1 MTDLK
6 KPMTDNSYLSLKQIT
21 FALINAIKE
30 TDTEVKFE
38 NINSYIDKVT
48 SSFPI
53 SCDEETRKR
62 LFTDVEY
69 QFKITHANGNVI
81 FDDYDSR
88 QEWYSNERIENP
100 YFWNKY
106 KALLLANPSFNIKSI
121 NLLDEDTLPN
131 IMNCLGNPND
141 QFEGKRF
148 RRGLIIGD
156 VQSGKT
162 ATYSGLICKAAD
174 AGYKVVILLAGITE
188 SLRQQTQERIDESI
202 IGLTS
207 RRQGRNVASIRVG
220 VGKDNQELRATSFTS
235 CVNDFVGNHDRIAM
249 SLNSQSSLVVF
260 VIKKNV
266 SVLQK
271 LYKWLKDQNL
281 DPVKGYIDIPMLLV
295 DDEADNAS
303 VNTKKDETDPT
314 KTNKLI
320 RQICTLFKNTTYV
333 GFTATPFANVFINPD
348 SVDSMKNADLFP
360 EHFIYALEAP
370 SNYVGAQKI
379 FYPEGQYYHNLR
391 YITDI
396 EEPDYSSDEYLDQ
409 VDNDIESLNS
419 GGFYYRHKKEW
430 DGELPASLTDA
441 IYCFYLANAIRDLR
455 GQNSAPRSML
465 INMSRFIKVQRVI
478 TEHVESI
485 HEKVFDDIRF
495 NFCDSNTD
503 NKKLPL
509 YQIFEKLWKKHFSHV
524 TDITFERVIQKQNI
538 MEAIEK
544 IKVVV
549 VNGSNKSKSL
559 DYRTNKS
566 LRVIAVGGLA
576 LSRGLTLEGLLV
588 SYFYR
593 NTSTFDVLMQMG
605 RWFGYRNGYDD
616 IFQIWTSQTSA
627 KWYAEIARSS
637 QELKD
642 SIKNMYDQRLTPKDF
657 GIKVR
662 DNCNELQITAS
673 NKMRAAR
680 GLDLRYSFYGNI
692 YDTPYVSFNIEHNRN
707 NLKES
712 TDLIDTLFKGGYT
725 LRYTD
730 LVGKATKDV
739 NDTSESSSRFFEN
752 VPKEIIIAFIEKVK
766 CSMANGNFNVP
777 NILEFLNDTKNTGI
791 ENWDVVIQAGESK
804 EHVQFDGL
812 RDMRCVKR
820 SIYYGTNNVVQISSR
835 RRALSGSSEGKY
847 ALTKEQIKCA
857 EDEYRKGS
865 GGQNTPLK
873 AYFEFLPT
881 RKPIFIIMPIH
892 PVPAETDE
900 GKEEQQKLTKFRE
913 ELGNDHIIAF
923 AIGLPGV
930 KGIENAIHYKINKVY
945 QRLNIEDAEEEEVDD
960 AD

>member
-1 MTDLK
+1 
-6 KPMTDNSYLSLKQIT
+6 MTDNSYLLLKQMT
-21 FALINAIKE
+21 FAFIDAIKGSG
-30 TDTEVKFE
+30 TEVKFE
-38 NINSYIDKVT
+38 DINSYIDKVT

-53 SCDEETRKR
+53 PCDEEIRKR

-69 QFKITHANGNVI
+69 QFKITHAKGNVI

-106 KALLLANPSFNIKSI
+106 KALLLANPSFNRKSI

-303 VNTKKDETDPT
+303 VNTKKAETDPT

-379 FYPEGQYYHNLR
+379 FYPEGQYYRNLR
-391 YITDI
+391 YITDV
-396 EEPDYSSDEYLDQ
+396 EEPDYSSDEYLNQ

-441 IYCFYLANAIRDLR
+441 IYCFYLANVIRDLR

-478 TEHVESI
+478 AEHVEHV

-503 NKKLPL
+503 NRKLPL

-524 TDITFERVIQKQNI
+524 TDITFERVIQKQSI
-538 MEAIEK
+538 MDAIEK

-549 VNGSNKSKSL
+549 VNGSDKSESL

-642 SIKNMYDQRLTPKDF
+642 CIKNMYDQRLTPKDF

-739 NDTSESSSRFFEN
+739 NDTSDSSSRFFEN

-804 EHVQFDGL
+804 EYVQFDGL
-812 RDMRCVKR
+812 QNMRCVKR

-865 GGQNTPLK
+865 GGENIPLK

>member
-1 MTDLK
+1 
-6 KPMTDNSYLSLKQIT
+6 MTDNSYLLLKQMT
-21 FALINAIKE
+21 FAFIDAIKGSG
-30 TDTEVKFE
+30 TEVKFE
-38 NINSYIDKVT
+38 DINSYIDKVT

-53 SCDEETRKR
+53 PCDEEIRKR

-69 QFKITHANGNVI
+69 QFKITHAKGNVI

-106 KALLLANPSFNIKSI
+106 KALLLANPSFNRKSI

-303 VNTKKDETDPT
+303 VNTKKAETDPT

-379 FYPEGQYYHNLR
+379 FYPEGQYYRNLR
-391 YITDI
+391 YITDV
-396 EEPDYSSDEYLDQ
+396 EEPDYSSDEYLNQ

-441 IYCFYLANAIRDLR
+441 IYCFYLANVIRDLR

-478 TEHVESI
+478 AEHVEHV

-503 NKKLPL
+503 NRKLPL

-524 TDITFERVIQKQNI
+524 TDITFERVIQKQSI
-538 MEAIEK
+538 MDAIEK

-549 VNGSNKSKSL
+549 VNGSDKSESL

-642 SIKNMYDQRLTPKDF
+642 CIKNMYDQRLTPKDF

-739 NDTSESSSRFFEN
+739 NDTSDSSSRFFEN

-804 EHVQFDGL
+804 EYVQFDGL
-812 RDMRCVKR
+812 QNMRCVKR

-865 GGQNTPLK
+865 GGENIPLK

-900 GKEEQQKLTKFRE
+900 GKEENQKLTKFRE

-930 KGIENAIHYKINKVY
+930 KGIENAVHYKINKVY
-945 QRLNIEDAEEEEVDD
+945 QRLNVEDAEEEEVDD

>member
-1 MTDLK
+1 MTEDQ
-6 KPMTDNSYLSLKQIT
+6 YLILRQTT
-21 FALINAIKE
+21 FLYISADKSVGK
-30 TDTEVKFE
+30 EVKFE
-38 NINSYIDKVT
+38 NINSYIERGT
-48 SSFPI
+48 SLFPGL
-53 SCDEETRKR
+53 CDDEVKKR
-62 LFTDVEY
+62 LFTDIEY
-69 QFKITHANGNVI
+69 QFKITHAKGNVI
-81 FDDYDSR
+81 FNNYDDER
-88 QEWYSNERIENP
+88 NWYSNDNVKEP
-100 YFWNKY
+100 FFWSRY
-106 KALLLANPSFNIKSI
+106 KSLLYSNHSFNRISI
-121 NLLDEDTLPN
+121 TLMDEDTLPN
-131 IMNCLGNPND
+131 IMNCLGNPKEH
-141 QFEGKRF
+141 FGF
-148 RRGLIIGD
+148 RRGLVIGD

-202 IGLTS
+202 VGITKKKMGKQVITET
-207 RRQGRNVASIRVG
+207 VG
-220 VGKDNQELRATSFTS
+220 VGKDNRGIRATSFTS
-235 CVNDFVGNHDRIAM
+235 CVKDFTGDHDKITM
-249 SLNSQSSLVVF
+249 SLDSQKSLVLF

-266 SVLQK
+266 SVLRK
-271 LYKWLKDQNL
+271 LHDWLKDQNL
-281 DPVKGYIDIPMLLV
+281 DPIKRCIDIPMLII

-320 RQICTLFKNTTYV
+320 RQICMLFKDTTYV
-333 GFTATPFANVFINPD
+333 GFTATPFANVFIDPD
-348 SVDSMKNADLFP
+348 SVDSMKTADLFP
-360 EHFIYALEAP
+360 EHFIYALDAP

-396 EEPDYSSDEYLDQ
+396 EEPDYTSEEYLDQ
-409 VDNDIESLNS
+409 VDNDIKSLNS

-441 IYCFYLANAIRDLR
+441 IYCFYLANAIRDVR
-455 GQNSAPRSML
+455 GQGSAPRSML
-465 INMSRFIKVQRVI
+465 INMSRFINVQRVI
-478 TEHVESI
+478 TEYVERI

-495 NFCDSNTD
+495 NFTD
-503 NKKLPL
+503 NNKDNRKLPL
-509 YQIFEKLWKKHFSHV
+509 YQIFEKLWKKYFSRV
-524 TDITFERVIQKQNI
+524 TDITFDRVVQKQTIIN
-538 MEAIEK
+538 AIEK
-544 IKVVV
+544 IKVMV
-549 VNGSNKSKSL
+549 VNGSKQSNSL

-605 RWFGYRNGYDD
+605 RWFGYRDGYGD
-616 IFQIWTSQTSA
+616 IFQIWTSQISA
-627 KWYAEIARSS
+627 EWYAEIARSS

-642 SIKNMYDQRLTPKDF
+642 SIKNMYDQHLTPKDF

-673 NKMRAAR
+673 NKMRTAR
-680 GLDLRYSFYGNI
+680 GLDLLYSFYGNI

-707 NLKES
+707 NLKETES
-712 TDLIDTLFKGGYT
+712 LIDTLFKGGYT

-730 LVGKATKDV
+730 LVRKATKDV
-739 NDTSESSSRFFEN
+739 NDTSDSSSRFFEN
-752 VPKEIIIAFIEKVK
+752 IPKETIIAFIERIK

-777 NILEFLNDTKNTGI
+777 NILEFLKDAKNTGV
-791 ENWDVVIQAGESK
+791 ENWDLVIEGGESEK
-804 EHVQFDGL
+804 YVQFDGL
-812 RDMRCVKR
+812 QNIRCVKR
-820 SIYYGTNNVVQISSR
+820 SIYYGTRDVVQISSR
-835 RRALSGSSEGKY
+835 RRALSGSAEGKY
-847 ALTKEQIKCA
+847 SLTEEQIRFA
-857 EDEYRKGS
+857 ENEHRKG
-865 GGQNTPLK
+865 GGGENTPLR

-881 RKPIFIIMPIH
+881 RKPIFIIIPIH
-892 PVPAETDE
+892 PVPAETGE
-900 GKEEQQKLTKFRE
+900 GKEENEKLTKFRD

-930 KGIENAIHYKINKVY
+930 KGIEKPVHYKVNKPY

>member
-1 MTDLK
+1 MN
-6 KPMTDNSYLSLKQIT
+6 DNLYIALRQIT
-21 FALINAIKE
+21 FGYISADKIAGI
-30 TDTEVKFE
+30 DVKFE
-38 NINSYIDKVT
+38 NIGSYIDKALKMVP
-48 SSFPI
+48 FE
-53 SCDEETRKR
+53 CDEETRTR
-62 LFTDVEY
+62 LFTDIEY
-69 QFKITHANGNVI
+69 QFKITHAQGNVI
-81 FDDYDSR
+81 FDKYDDSH
-88 QEWYSNERIENP
+88 EWYSNDNVRNP
-100 YFWNKY
+100 YFWNRY
-106 KALLLANPSFNIKSI
+106 KSLLLNNPSFNVKSI

-141 QFEGKRF
+141 HFEGKRF
-148 RRGLIIGD
+148 RRGLVIGD

-202 IGLTS
+202 IGITYNK
-207 RRQGRNVASIRVG
+207 QGNSILPHRVG
-220 VGKDNQELRATSFTS
+220 VGKDNKELRATSFTS
-235 CVNDFVGNHDRIAM
+235 CVNDFVGTRDRIAM
-249 SLNSQSSLVVF
+249 SLNSQNSLVVF

-281 DPVKGYIDIPMLLV
+281 DPVKGYIDVPMLLV

-303 VNTKKDETDPT
+303 INTKKDETDPT
-314 KTNKLI
+314 KTNYLI
-320 RQICTLFKNTTYV
+320 RQICTLFKDTTYV
-333 GFTATPFANVFINPD
+333 GFTATPFANVFIDPE

-379 FYPEGQYYHNLR
+379 FYPEGPYYRNLR
-391 YITDI
+391 YISDI
-396 EEPDYSSDEYLDQ
+396 EEPDYTSEEYLDM
-409 VDNDIESLNS
+409 VDNNVEELNA

-430 DGELPASLTDA
+430 NGVLPDSLTDA
-441 IYCFYLANAIRDLR
+441 ILCFFLANAIRDLR
-455 GQNSAPRSML
+455 GQRSAPRSML

-478 TEHVESI
+478 TEHVEQI
-485 HEKVFDDIRF
+485 HETVFDEIRF
-495 NFCDSNTD
+495 NFSDCTSD

-509 YQIFEKLWKKHFSHV
+509 YQKFESLWHKHFSHLP
-524 TDITFERVIQKQNI
+524 DITFERAIQKKTI
-538 MEAIEK
+538 LSAIERIK
-544 IKVVV
+544 IMV
-549 VNGSNKSKSL
+549 VNGSKQSNKL

-605 RWFGYRNGYDD
+605 RWFGYRNGYED

-627 KWYAEIARSS
+627 EWYAEVARAS
-637 QELKD
+637 QELKE

-662 DNCNELQITAS
+662 DNCDELQITAS
-673 NKMRAAR
+673 NKMRSAK

-692 YDTPYVSFNIEHNRN
+692 YDTPYVSFNIDHNRT
-707 NLKES
+707 NLKEARW
-712 TDLIDTLFKGGYT
+712 LIDILFKEGFT

-730 LVGKATKDV
+730 LVSKATKDV
-739 NDTSESSSRFFEN
+739 TDPTDNSSRFFEN
-752 VPKEIIIAFIEKVK
+752 VSKEIIISFLEKIK

-777 NILEFLNDTKNTGI
+777 NILDFLKDNANVGIDTWDIVI
-791 ENWDVVIQAGESK
+791 EGGDSK
-804 EHVQFDGL
+804 TPVQIDGL
-812 RDMRCVKR
+812 QTIRCVKR
-820 SIYYGTNNVVQISSR
+820 SIYYGTRNVVQISSR
-835 RRALSGSSEGKY
+835 RRALSGSAEGKY
-847 ALTKEQIKCA
+847 ALTKDQIELA
-857 EDEYRKGS
+857 EAEFRKEKNGE
-865 GGQNTPLK
+865 NTPLK
-873 AYFEFLPT
+873 AYFKYLPT
-881 RKPIFIIMPIH
+881 RKPIFIIMPIC
-892 PVPAETDE
+892 PVPAETAE
-900 GKEEQQKLTKFRE
+900 GKEERKKLTKFRE
-913 ELGNDHIIAF
+913 ELGNDPLIAF

-930 KGIENAIHYKINKVY
+930 KGNDNAVHYKINKVY
-945 QRLNIEDAEEEEVDD
+945 QRLNIEDLVEEEVDD

>member
-1 MTDLK
+1 
-6 KPMTDNSYLSLKQIT
+6 MTDNSYLLLKQMT
-21 FALINAIKE
+21 FAFIDAIKGSG
-30 TDTEVKFE
+30 TEVKFE
-38 NINSYIDKVT
+38 DINSYIDKVT

-53 SCDEETRKR
+53 PCDEEIRKR

-69 QFKITHANGNVI
+69 QFKITHAKGNVI

-106 KALLLANPSFNIKSI
+106 KALLLANPSFNRKSI

-303 VNTKKDETDPT
+303 VNTKKAETDPT

-379 FYPEGQYYHNLR
+379 FYPEGQYYRNLR
-391 YITDI
+391 YITDV
-396 EEPDYSSDEYLDQ
+396 EEPDYSSDEYLNQ

-441 IYCFYLANAIRDLR
+441 IYCFYLANVIRDLR

-478 TEHVESI
+478 AEHVEHV

-503 NKKLPL
+503 NRKLPL

-524 TDITFERVIQKQNI
+524 TDITFERVIQKQSI
-538 MEAIEK
+538 MDAIEK

-549 VNGSNKSKSL
+549 VNGSDKSESL

-642 SIKNMYDQRLTPKDF
+642 CIKNMYDQRLTPKDF

-739 NDTSESSSRFFEN
+739 NDTSDSSSRFFEN
-752 VPKEIIIAFIEKVK
+752 VSKEIIIAFIEKVK

-804 EHVQFDGL
+804 EYVQFDGL
-812 RDMRCVKR
+812 QNMRCVKR

-865 GGQNTPLK
+865 GGENIPLK

>member
-680 GLDLRYSFYGNI
+680 GLGLRYSFYGNI

-739 NDTSESSSRFFEN
+739 NDTSDSSSRFFEN

-865 GGQNTPLK
+865 GGENIPLK